1 VAARRGIP
9 FVLSGPSGVGKTSVC
24 KALVEREPGLVHSVS
39 HTTRAR
45 RPGER
50 EGVEYHFTSRAEFE
64 ALAARGVFVEH
75 AEYGGNL
82 YGTSAE
88 QLDAALARGTD
99 VLLEIE
105 VQGAEQIRARRP
117 DARLIFLLPPSWA
130 ELERRLRGRGTDG
143 PEVVERRL
151 ALARRELAAV
161 GRFDYAVVNEVLE
174 PAIAAV
180 REIVQAERAGRVAE
194 VRARHGRAAV
204 VARLGAR
211 LALPPA

>member
-64 ALAARGVFVEH
+64 ALAARGVFVEY

-105 VQGAEQIRARRP
+105 VQGAAQIRARRP

-151 ALARRELAAV
+151 ALARRELEAADL
-161 GRFDYAVVNEVLE
+161 FDWRVVNEDLE
-174 PAIAAV
+174 RTI
-180 REIVQAERAGRVAE
+180 AE
-194 VRARHGRAAV
+194 VRQILASERAKGDAKGDV
-204 VARLGAR
+204 RT
-211 LALPPA
+211 

>member
-105 VQGAEQIRARRP
+105 VQGAEQVRKRRA
-117 DARLIFLLPPSWA
+117 DARLLFLLPPSRA
-130 ELERRLRGRGTDG
+130 ELERRLRARGTDG

-151 ALARRELAAV
+151 ALARRELAVAEI
-161 GRFDYAVVNEVLE
+161 FDYAVVNDDLERAVAALLEVV
-174 PAIAAV
+174 A
-180 REIVQAERAGRVAE
+180 AERAGRADAA
-194 VRARHGRAAV
+194 RARHGRAAV
-204 VARLGAR
+204 LARMR
-211 LALPPA
+211 ALLDPA

>member
-1 VAARRGIP
+1 MAARRGIP

-64 ALAARGVFVEH
+64 ALAARGVFVEY

-105 VQGAEQIRARRP
+105 VQGAAQIRARRP

-143 PEVVERRL
+143 PEVVERRR
-151 ALARRELAAV
+151 ALARRELEAADL
-161 GRFDYAVVNEVLE
+161 FDWRVVNEDLE
-174 PAIAAV
+174 RTI
-180 REIVQAERAGRVAE
+180 AE
-194 VRARHGRAAV
+194 VRQILASERAKGDAKGDV
-204 VARLGAR
+204 RT
-211 LALPPA
+211 

>member
-1 VAARRGIP
+1 MAARRGIP

-64 ALAARGVFVEH
+64 ALAARGVFVEY

-105 VQGAEQIRARRP
+105 VQGAAQIRARRP

-151 ALARRELAAV
+151 ALARRELEAADL
-161 GRFDYAVVNEVLE
+161 FDWRVVNEDLE
-174 PAIAAV
+174 RTI
-180 REIVQAERAGRVAE
+180 AE
-194 VRARHGRAAV
+194 VRQILASERAKGDAKGDV
-204 VARLGAR
+204 RT
-211 LALPPA
+211 